1 MKPGDL
7 VQFRAGHNRTYRIIN
22 NIGILIDLVAVDPH
36 KIDLYGLPGSVLIDG
51 KIFYHDRITA
61 LIEKVENENR

>member
-7 VQFRAGHNRTYRIIN
+7 IQFRPGHDRTYRIIN
-22 NIGILIDLVAVDPH
+22 NIGILIDVVPADPR
-36 KIDLYGLPGSVLIDG
+36 KINFGLPGRVLIDG

-61 LIEKVENENR
+61 LIEKVENETG

>member
-7 VQFRAGHNRTYRIIN
+7 IQFRPGHNRTYKIIN
-22 NIGILIDLVAVDPH
+22 NIGILIDLVAVDPR
-36 KIDLYGLPGSVLIDG
+36 KIDLYGLPGRVLIDG

-61 LIEKVENENR
+61 LIEKVENETQ